1 MQSPSHL
8 SNRIVFIVVL
18 ALTLSAPVTAQDT
31 GVVTGRILD
40 AAGNAVM
47 GANVSIVG
55 TRLAVA
61 SADRGSFRLKV
72 VPAGPQQLL
81 VTYLGYG
88 AHTADLE
95 VVAREVLTH
104 DVILEVFGD
113 EIEVR
118 STPLLE
124 GQAEAL
130 NRQKNAINITN
141 IVAADQIGR
150 FPDKNTAEATQRIP
164 AITLLRDQGEG
175 RYALVRGTEARLNS
189 TTINGER
196 IPSPEAGTRDIAL
209 DVIPADLLQSI
220 KVSKA
225 LTPDMDG
232 DSIGG
237 TIDLITKRAPEQRH
251 ISGTLGLGYTEI
263 VEDTITT
270 GNFTYGSRFGEKKT
284 GLLFSA
290 SANVADR
297 GSQNFE
303 PEYDDGFLKENGL
316 RNYEI
321 TRERYGATFSLDHQ
335 GSERTL

>member
-1 MQSPSHL
+1 MHPPSRL
-8 SNRIVFIVVL
+8 STRLIFIVVL
-18 ALTLSAPVTAQDT
+18 ALTLSATVTAQDPT

-61 SADRGSFRLKV
+61 SAERGSYRLAA
-72 VPAGPQQLL
+72 VPVGPQQLL

-88 AHTADLE
+88 AHTVDIE
-95 VVAREVLTH
+95 VVAGEVLTH
-104 DVILEVFGD
+104 DVTLEVFGD
-113 EIEVR
+113 EIDVR

-150 FPDKNTAEATQRIP
+150 FPDKNTAEALQRIP

-209 DVIPADLLQSI
+209 DVIPANLLQSI

-237 TIDLITKRAPEQRH
+237 NINLVTKRAPEQRH

-263 VEDTITT
+263 V
-270 GNFTYGSRFGEKKT
+270 
-284 GLLFSA
+284 
-290 SANVADR
+290 
-297 GSQNFE
+297 
-303 PEYDDGFLKENGL
+303 
-316 RNYEI
+316 
-321 TRERYGATFSLDHQ
+321 
-335 GSERTL
+335 